1 MTYIVFV
8 GLLLDPRGHIPFG
21 ISKHNDWVMCI
32 ESCCPYIIDLYDF
45 PPAVHEASV
54 ILLAHVTPL
63 YHISIIYFY

>member
-8 GLLLDPRGHIPFG
+8 GLLFDPRGHISFG

-32 ESCCPYIIDLYDF
+32 ESRRSHIIDLYDF
-45 PPAVHEASV
+45 PPAIYEAGV
-54 ILLAHVTPL
+54 ILLAYIIPF

>member
-21 ISKHNDWVMCI
+21 IPEHNDWVVCI
-32 ESCCPYIIDLYDF
+32 ERRRSHIIDLYDF
-45 PPAVHEASV
+45 PPAVHEAGV
-54 ILLAHVTPL
+54 ILLAYITPL